1 MQLIEGKDLT
11 ANADLSLNTLS
22 HFLDRF
28 IYKNPKKPKP
38 KGASAMQPSAAAA
51 DGTSIKIVKGSQSTG
66 EAIVNDESF
75 WSKDISGVP
84 VDQVSLF
91 SAEDVGVLISYVFI
105 KAFFH
110 KFFSNKH
117 EKEKAKADKVAKR
130 KGVADV
136 SDEEEEQEED
146 EQEGEQ
152 EVNVDGDLDASDEEF
167 SDEEEAE
174 IWKVCLA
181 KSRDNH

>member
-91 SAEDVGVLISYVFI
+91 SAKEVGILISHVFSRPSSTNSSQRSM
-105 KAFFH
+105 K
-110 KFFSNKH
+110 
-117 EKEKAKADKVAKR
+117 KR
-130 KGVADV
+130 RRRPTR
-136 SDEEEEQEED
+136 SQ
-146 EQEGEQ
+146 
-152 EVNVDGDLDASDEEF
+152 NVRE
-167 SDEEEAE
+167 
-174 IWKVCLA
+174 
-181 KSRDNH
+181 